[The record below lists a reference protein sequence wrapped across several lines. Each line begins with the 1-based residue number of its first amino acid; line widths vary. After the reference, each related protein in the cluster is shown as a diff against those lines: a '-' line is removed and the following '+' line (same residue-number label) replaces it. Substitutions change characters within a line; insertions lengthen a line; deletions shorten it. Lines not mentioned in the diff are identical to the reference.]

1 MSARS
6 SRRSAFVVVAAL
18 LAACGSKAP
27 EADPAKAAALAK
39 AMAENP
45 PAPAGVPTCT
55 GPELRDGLRL
65 SWRSLLLL
73 AKDTLRD
80 VPERAEWTN
89 PAALDAPAVRTLLD
103 TAATER
109 ARRQAAAA
117 FVRAP
122 AFVVY
127 RIDMVDIPIALM
139 VKELKRGF
147 VGVRAIRYAKG
158 APTCIKVF
166 NVQNDKAKS
175 EWAMDRSNKSTIDPA
190 VAQALRDD
198 YQAQLLAAIAQLT
211 AAP

>member
-1 MSARS
+1 MLSA
-6 SRRSAFVVVAAL
+6 
-18 LAACGSKAP
+18 LATAGACGSKVP
-27 EADPAKAAALAK
+27 EADPAKATARAK

-55 GPELRDGLRL
+55 GAELKDGLKL

-80 VPERAEWTN
+80 VPERAEWSN
-89 PAALDAPAVRTLLD
+89 PVALDAPAVRTLLD
-103 TAATER
+103 DTADET
-109 ARRQAAAA
+109 ARRRAAAA
-117 FVRAP
+117 FLGAP
-122 AFVVY
+122 ALVVY

-147 VGVRAIRYAKG
+147 VGVRAIRYVKG
-158 APTCIKVF
+158 EPTCIKVF

-175 EWAMDRSNKSTIDPA
+175 EWAMDQSNKAAIDPKIA
-190 VAQALRDD
+190 EALRED
-198 YQAQLLAAIAQLT
+198 YQVQLFATIAALE